1 VLAAFTLQKPA
12 SWVLAHPEHKL
23 SAQEESILSSYLARL
38 VNGEPLAYITNKR
51 YFFGLEFFIN
61 PHVLIPRPETEMM
74 VEKAIELASLNDQEI
89 KIADVGTGSGCIAVA
104 LAKSLPHA
112 QITATDVSFP
122 ALMIAKQNLNYHNL
136 NAQIQLVQS
145 DLLFGIRDT
154 FHIIC
159 ANLPYIPT
167 GILQTLDVHHFE
179 PNLALDGGNDGLDY
193 IHLFLANCQQW
204 LCTNGVIF
212 LEIECSQN
220 SSIQELIR
228 RFIPAASFTINTD
241 LAGHPRLAVIYSQ
254 AK

>member
-1 VLAAFTLQKPA
+1 
-12 SWVLAHPEHKL
+12 
-23 SAQEESILSSYLARL
+23 
-38 VNGEPLAYITNKR
+38 
-51 YFFGLEFFIN
+51 
-61 PHVLIPRPETEMM
+61 MM

-104 LAKSLPHA
+104 LAKSLPQA
-112 QITATDVSFP
+112 QIAATDISFP
-122 ALMIAKQNLNYHNL
+122 AIKVAQQNINYHNL

-145 DLLFGIRDT
+145 DLLFSIQDT

-179 PNLALDGGNDGLDY
+179 PNLALDGGKDGLDY
-193 IHLFLANCQQW
+193 IHLFLADCQQW
-204 LCTNGVIF
+204 LCTNGIIF
-212 LEIECSQN
+212 LEIERSQS

-228 RFIPAASFTINTD
+228 QFMPVASFTINTD
-241 LAGHPRLAVIYSQ
+241 LAGHSRLAVIYSQ